1 MTKHSVTTCDKFQ
14 FTVLVPV
21 QYHRYSHTHV
31 KWPSIHPSFSAY
43 PGPGRGGSNLSRKA
57 QTFLSPA
64 NSSAFPGQ
72 QRDNLFS
79 MSWVCPRAIMMVKIW
94 LVTHNF
100 VKMALSVSHN
110 TVEEFR
116 LTRLYNVT
124 SVQWGLQAFVYA
136 QISQHFNRADWVIA
150 APWFFSHYRG
160 ILTPL
165 FTTLLCSLRFE
176 SICLCLA
183 LWGSAIAF

>member
-1 MTKHSVTTCDKFQ
+1 
-14 FTVLVPV
+14 
-21 QYHRYSHTHV
+21 
-31 KWPSIHPSFSAY
+31 
-43 PGPGRGGSNLSRKA
+43 
-57 QTFLSPA
+57 
-64 NSSAFPGQ
+64 
-72 QRDNLFS
+72 

-160 ILTPL
+160 ISFYNVAL
-165 FTTLLCSLRFE
+165 FIEIWEYLFMLGSLRFCN
-176 SICLCLA
+176 SILINVSSGLWLGNCSTLCWYA
-183 LWGSAIAF
+183 FFGFSIHVTKHYNQAPQLWSPLVQKSCDLLKCNTARRACSW